1 MKKLYA
7 TVIFVVFF
15 CSVIPLT
22 YGQKVELND
31 AAIEIAI
38 TDFLKCRLSKKSSV
52 FSVSIYEGGTDDRY
66 KIMDNIIVI
75 SVLPIENIE
84 PYYRITLV
92 DTLGS
97 ARLPTRHII
106 KNGKLFYWHDLDFG
120 LTEEVIKAFLEFN
133 LAQPIN
139 ISDLSMLLGYEG
151 YYGNTE
157 AAQYYF
163 CKNDLSNYKRVIT
176 GIAPGWYKP
185 PKVNCR

>member
-1 MKKLYA
+1 MLL
-7 TVIFVVFF
+7 IFIAFI
-15 CSVIPLT
+15 CSGMSQPVMLESTTLDIAR
-22 YGQKVELND
+22 EN
-31 AAIEIAI
+31 AIS
-38 TDFLKCRLSKKSSV
+38 DFLKCRLSRKSSV
-52 FSVSIYEGGTDDRY
+52 FSVSMYERGTHDRY
-66 KIMDNIIVI
+66 EIVDDIIVVLI
-75 SVLPIENIE
+75 SPIENTE

-97 ARLPTRHII
+97 TRLPTRHII
-106 KNGKLFYWHDLDFG
+106 KNGKLFYWHDPDFG
-120 LTEEVIKAFLEFN
+120 LTEEVINAFLEFN